1 MRVLVTGH
9 KGYIGAVMTPML
21 VEAGHEVVG
30 MDSDLYRDCTFGDES
45 LQVPSMAKDI
55 RDATVEDLDGFDAVI
70 HLAALSNDPLGNLN
84 PEITFDINHHG
95 SVHLA
100 RQAKQAGVK
109 RFLFSSSCSN
119 YGAAGD
125 KMVDEQATLNPVTPY
140 GHSKVRT
147 ERDLT
152 QLADDNF
159 SPVFLRNATA
169 YGVSAR
175 HRFDIVLNNLTAWA
189 FATGKVFLKSD
200 GSPWRP
206 IVHIADI
213 TRAFMACLTAERE
226 LIHNQAINIG
236 IDSENYRIREIAEI
250 VQRTVPNCR
259 LDYAEDAGPDTRCY
273 RVDCSKAKRLLKDF
287 HPQWD
292 ATKGAVE
299 LYEAYQRVGLKL
311 EEFEGSRYRR
321 IDQIRKLLDEGKLDS
336 NLRWRT
342 SSASP
347 TATTRK

>member
-21 VEAGHEVVG
+21 VEAGHDVVG
-30 MDSDLYRDCTFGDES
+30 MDSDLYRECTFGDES
-45 LQVPSMAKDI
+45 LQVPSMEKDI
-55 RDATVEDLDGFDAVI
+55 RDATVEDLEGFDAVI

-84 PEITFDINHHG
+84 PEITFDINHRG

-100 RQAKQAGVK
+100 KQAKQAGVK
-109 RFLFSSSCSN
+109 LFLFSSSCSN

-125 KMVDEQATLNPVTPY
+125 NLVNEQATLNPVTPY
-140 GHSKVRT
+140 GHSKVLT
-147 ERDLT
+147 EKDLT

-169 YGVSAR
+169 YGVSSR

-226 LIHNQAINIG
+226 LIHNQAINVG

-250 VQRTVPNCR
+250 VQRTVPNCQ
-259 LDYAEDAGPDTRCY
+259 LDYAKDAGPDTRCY

-287 HPQWD
+287 HPQWN
-292 ATKGAVE
+292 ATKGAEE
-299 LYEAYQRVGLKL
+299 LYQAYQRIGLKL

-321 IDQIRKLLDEGKLDS
+321 IDQIRKLLDKGKLDS

-342 SSASP
+342 SHMPPA
-347 TATTRK
+347 AKTRK